1 MLIIGYRIEHRL
13 PWVKMLLRVA
23 NFSKLFSAWQEML
36 RGGDSPKC
44 LFITKSTLL
53 VKDVCDQLQNKG
65 AWRKKEQSHFC
76 DYKMLDQF
84 IFFIIPIL
92 RFLLGLLY
100 LLRNFFEGIL
110 PVRLR
115 ILWSR
120 MASCHLWHT
129 DDDLEQIVGAGV
141 SRSKNASRDQ
151 LRCLWDEVPA
161 WNWQK
166 MHCTQ

>member
-1 MLIIGYRIEHRL
+1 
-13 PWVKMLLRVA
+13 MLLRVA

-53 VKDVCDQLQNKG
+53 VKDVCDQLKNKG

-76 DYKMLDQF
+76 DYKMLDQL

-110 PVRLR
+110 PVRMRVLP
-115 ILWSR
+115 SR
-120 MASCHLWHT
+120 MAPCHLRHRVP
-129 DDDLEQIVGAGV
+129 DLEQIVGAGV
-141 SRSKNASRDQ
+141 PARSKNASRDQ
-151 LRCLWDEVPA
+151 LRCL
-161 WNWQK
+161 
-166 MHCTQ
+166 